1 MRYDFV
7 SDNTAG
13 LAPEALAA
21 LIAANGGF
29 VPSYGADPISARTAD
44 LIREMLEADAE
55 IRFVCNGTAAN
66 ALALSM
72 LAQPFEAVLTHG
84 HAHVCTDEA
93 GAPGLFGHGVGL
105 IKLDGPSG
113 RIDAASARAALAEP
127 WAGYVQPPAALSV
140 TQATEYGAVYEA
152 DELRHLI
159 EPCKLRGLKVH
170 MDGARL
176 ANATAAGF
184 DPKDIPRLGV
194 DVLVMGAAKAGAAG
208 VEALVVFD
216 RSLTRHIDNR
226 LKQAGQ
232 VGSKARFMA
241 APLMGLLE
249 SGAWIGH
256 AAHANRMAQ
265 RLAEAVATRTPWA
278 LAHPVQANLVFVTM
292 PVSVRDRLG
301 EAGWAAYEFSDGSTR
316 FVCSWAT
323 TEAAVDEFAEAL
335 AKVAAQVA

>member
-13 LAPEALAA
+13 LAPEALDA
-21 LIAANGGF
+21 LVKANGGF
-29 VPSYGADPISARTAD
+29 VPSYGSDPVSRRCAD
-44 LIREMLEADAE
+44 LIREKLEADAE
-55 IRFVCNGTAAN
+55 IRFVFNGTAAN

-72 LAQPFEAVLTHG
+72 IAQPFEGVLTHG

-113 RIDAASARAALAEP
+113 RIELGAMKAALAEP

-140 TQATEYGAVYEA
+140 TQATEYGAVYTEE
-152 DELRHLI
+152 ELRKLI
-159 EPCKLRGLKVH
+159 EPCELQGLKVH

-176 ANATAAGF
+176 ANAVAAGF

-194 DVLVMGAAKAGAAG
+194 DVLVLGAAKAGAAG
-208 VEALVVFD
+208 VEALVLFD
-216 RSLTRHIDNR
+216 KSLSRHIDNR

-241 APLMGLLE
+241 APLLGLLE
-249 SGAWIGH
+249 SGAWEGH

-265 RLAEAVATRTPWA
+265 RLAEAVRKRTPWL
-278 LAHPVQANLVFVTM
+278 LAHPVQANLVFVSM
-292 PVSVRDRLG
+292 PPEVRERLAG
-301 EAGWAAYEFSDGSTR
+301 LGWAAYEFSDGSTR

-323 TEAAVDEFAEAL
+323 TEAMVDEFAEAL
-335 AKVAAQVA
+335 AKAV